1 MTVKSDISNVQ
12 MSIVSMSKFVLL
24 LLSKENSIGS
34 MESSL
39 VVNSLG
45 SMAASISW
53 IKNILLTMGD
63 SLVKF
68 ASTSDSLVELA

>member
-12 MSIVSMSKFVLL
+12 MSIVSMSKIVLL